1 MNSEKVLF
9 RIPDKNGCTNMGG
22 IAIDNSQN
30 ILYGIKSN
38 TSNDMQYLFVIK
50 NYKNPNI
57 NKSGFV
63 TPTYEYNL
71 TTLGHANGMALSG
84 G

>member
-22 IAIDNSQN
+22 IAIDNSKN

-38 TSNDMQYLFVIK
+38 TSNDK
-50 NYKNPNI
+50 
-57 NKSGFV
+57 
-63 TPTYEYNL
+63 
-71 TTLGHANGMALSG
+71 
-84 G
+84 